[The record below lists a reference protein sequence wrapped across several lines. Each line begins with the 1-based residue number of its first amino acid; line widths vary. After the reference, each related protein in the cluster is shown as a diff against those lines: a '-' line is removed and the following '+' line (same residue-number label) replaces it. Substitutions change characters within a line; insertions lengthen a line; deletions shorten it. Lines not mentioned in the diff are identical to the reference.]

1 MAIKK
6 LIKYG
11 AIIPSALSGNKT
23 PESEFLLQEI
33 TYDEKGNV
41 IIDSKYNSDGELEER
56 HSYTLNQHDSLV
68 SHSVEMPLDEVIERF
83 VYDRNEADQLV
94 VVTKFYGREAGER
107 TEYVYDENNLPT
119 TITYYDADGDK
130 EQTEHYTY
138 NEQKEVIKKVI
149 NNHSDESQSKTH
161 LYEYNDNGLLM
172 LYTVEGNNEKT
183 NTEYSYNAHG
193 LEEKCIQNSSNGKK
207 LLEIISEY
215 DENLRLVK
223 RSTKGYYI
231 RINSIA
237 YDKQG
242 RVWEEQ
248 LSDENNFV
256 IARNAFEYTE
266 DGRIAEEVVY
276 ETDLTRAGRDTHM
289 IMRYEYELF

>member
-33 TYDEKGNV
+33 AYDEKGNV
-41 IIDSKYNSDGELEER
+41 IVDSKYNSDGELEER

-94 VVTKFYGREAGER
+94 VVTKFYGKEAGER

-138 NEQKEVIKKVI
+138 NEQKEVVKKVI

-161 LYEYNDNGLLM
+161 LYEYNDKGLLM

-207 LLEIISEY
+207 LLEITSEY

-231 RINSIA
+231 RITSIA

>member
-1 MAIKK
+1 VAIKK

-11 AIIPSALSGNKT
+11 AIIPSALSGNTT

-33 TYDEKGNV
+33 AYDEKGNV
-41 IIDSKYNSDGELEER
+41 IVDSKYNSDGELEER

-68 SHSVEMPLDEVIERF
+68 SHSFEMPLDEVIERF

-94 VVTKFYGREAGER
+94 VVTKFYGKEAGER

-138 NEQKEVIKKVI
+138 NEQKEVVKKVI

-161 LYEYNDNGLLM
+161 LYEYNDKGLLM

-207 LLEIISEY
+207 LLEITSEY

-231 RINSIA
+231 RITSIA

>member
-1 MAIKK
+1 VAIKK

-11 AIIPSALSGNKT
+11 AIILSALSGNTT
-23 PESEFLLQEI
+23 PESEFLLQEME
-33 TYDEKGNV
+33 YDEKGNV
-41 IIDSKYNSDGELEER
+41 IVDSKYNTDGELEER
-56 HSYTLNQHDSLV
+56 HSYTFNQNNSLV
-68 SHSVEMPLDEVIERF
+68 SHSVEMPLDEVVERF
-83 VYDRNEADQLV
+83 NYDRNESDQLV
-94 VVTKFYGREAGER
+94 TVTKYYGKEEGER
-107 TEYVYDENNLPT
+107 TMYVYDESNLPV
-119 TITYYDADGDK
+119 TITNYDADG
-130 EQTEHYTY
+130 ELNSTENYTY
-138 NEQKEVIKKVI
+138 NEQKLVVKKVI
-149 NNHSDESQSKTH
+149 NYHTDESQSKTH
-161 LYEYNDNGLLM
+161 LYEYNDKGLLM

-183 NTEYSYNAHG
+183 TTAYTYNAHG
-193 LEEKCIQNSSNGKK
+193 LEEKCIQDSSNGKK
-207 LLEIISEY
+207 LLEITSEY

-231 RINSIA
+231 RITSIA

-256 IARNAFEYTE
+256 IARNAFEYTD

>member
-1 MAIKK
+1 VAIKK

-94 VVTKFYGREAGER
+94 VVTKFYGKEAGER

-130 EQTEHYTY
+130 EQTEHYNY

-161 LYEYNDNGLLM
+161 LYEYNDKGLLM
-172 LYTVEGNNEKT
+172 LYTVESNNEKT

>member
-1 MAIKK
+1 VAIKK

-33 TYDEKGNV
+33 AYDEKGNV
-41 IIDSKYNSDGELEER
+41 IVDSKYNSDGELEER

-94 VVTKFYGREAGER
+94 VVTKFYGKEAGER

-138 NEQKEVIKKVI
+138 NEQKEVVKKVI

-161 LYEYNDNGLLM
+161 LYEYNDKGLLM

-207 LLEIISEY
+207 LLEITSEY

-231 RINSIA
+231 RITSIA

>member
-1 MAIKK
+1 VAIKK

-11 AIIPSALSGNKT
+11 AIVPSALSGNTT

-33 TYDEKGNV
+33 EYDEKGNIV
-41 IIDSKYNSDGELEER
+41 VDSKYNTGGELEER
-56 HSYTLNQHDSLV
+56 HSYTFNQNNSLV
-68 SHSVEMPLDEVIERF
+68 SHSVEMPLDEVVERF
-83 VYDRNEADQLV
+83 NYDRNESDQLV
-94 VVTKFYGREAGER
+94 AVTKYYGKEEGER
-107 TEYVYDENNLPT
+107 TTYVYDENNLPV
-119 TITYYDADGDK
+119 TITYYDADGELDS
-130 EQTEHYTY
+130 TENYTY
-138 NEQKEVIKKVI
+138 NEQKLVVKKVI
-149 NNHSDESQSKTH
+149 NHHTDESQSKSH

-183 NTEYSYNAHG
+183 TTAYTYNAHG
-193 LEEKCIQNSSNGKK
+193 LEEKCIQDSSNGKK
-207 LLEIISEY
+207 LLEITSEY

-231 RINSIA
+231 RITSIA

-256 IARNAFEYTE
+256 IARNAFEYTD

>member
-41 IIDSKYNSDGELEER
+41 VVDSKYNSDGELEER

-94 VVTKFYGREAGER
+94 VVTKFYGKEAGER
-107 TEYVYDENNLPT
+107 TEYVYDEKNLPT

-161 LYEYNDNGLLM
+161 LYEYNDKGLLM

-207 LLEIISEY
+207 LLEITSEY